1 MRESS
6 QSWRDLLL
14 NVRRPG
20 LTTGPQIAVADGALG
35 FWKALGEV
43 WPSVDAAHAG
53 DAGFAPE
60 NQVRTRLPAGGK
72 EIRTLGP
79 PAKAE
84 LGAVSAAAMQP
95 ETSQADACQQPSSF
109 AGGHAFSD
117 HTKKQESG

>member
-14 NVRRPG
+14 DVRRPG
-20 LTTGPQIAVADGALG
+20 LTTGPQIAVADGVLG

-60 NQVRTRLPAGGK
+60 NQVRTRLPAGAK
-72 EIRTLGP
+72 RIRTVGP
-79 PAKAE
+79 SPEGVSFSGAIDGRPDWHRASRIPATAP
-84 LGAVSAAAMQP
+84 SAP
-95 ETSQADACQQPSSF
+95 R
-109 AGGHAFSD
+109 
-117 HTKKQESG
+117 

>member
-14 NVRRPG
+14 NVRRAG

-60 NQVRTRLPAGGK
+60 NQVRTRLPAGGDR
-72 EIRTLGP
+72 IRTIGP
-79 PAKAE
+79 ARAP
-84 LGAVSAAAMQP
+84 GAVVLVHADFSA
-95 ETSQADACQQPSSF
+95 S
-109 AGGHAFSD
+109 AGEP
-117 HTKKQESG
+117 T